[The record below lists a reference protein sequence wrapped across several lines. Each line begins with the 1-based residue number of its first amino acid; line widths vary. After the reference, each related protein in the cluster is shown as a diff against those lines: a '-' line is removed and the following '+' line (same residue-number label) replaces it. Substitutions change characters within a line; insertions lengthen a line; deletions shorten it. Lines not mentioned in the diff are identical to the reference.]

1 MWQRWYPDSPFQDC
15 TLVLTE
21 SDVHNILHAFI
32 FQLGVVFLVLSCF
45 SCVQLFATPW
55 TAATP
60 HPTPPPCPAPTQA
73 PLSMGFSRQDY
84 WSELPCPSPGDL
96 PDTGIEP
103 ISLVSPCTGK
113 FFTTST
119 TWRAQCFLV
128 KLYLWASV
136 EDIKA
141 HICEILFKLGWKTT
155 S

>member
-32 FQLGVVFLVLSCF
+32 FQLGVVLHVLSCF

-55 TAATP
+55 TVATTIP
-60 HPTPPPCPAPTQA
+60 PRPTPLPRLLCPW
-73 PLSMGFSRQDY
+73 D
-84 WSELPCPSPGDL
+84 SPGKI
-96 PDTGIEP
+96 TGAGCHALLLG
-103 ISLVSPCTGK
+103 ISLTQGLNQGLLCLPALASG
-113 FFTTST
+113 FFTPGT

-128 KLYLWASV
+128 KLYLWARV

-141 HICEILFKLGWKTT
+141 HICEILFKLVWKTT